1 MYLCYNKPASYNY
14 LGWEREALPLGNGKI
29 GAKIFGGVQC
39 ELIQFNEKTLWS
51 GGVGINGNDYGVT
64 NADGG
69 KAFRKVQSLLES
81 GDRKS
86 AVHEMDKLRG
96 NEKGFGS
103 YQSFGNIYIN
113 FNNEVP
119 TQQGAYIRDLDL
131 ETGSCMVSTHKG
143 SSGQNRHFF
152 ISYPDNVFVCKIEAE
167 GEETLDFT
175 LSLQSEQNGKTVYE
189 NADAYLKGTVNG
201 NIGDGKPNSE
211 NANDLKYG
219 CVIRVIPDSDGT
231 VRSDDGGIT
240 VTGCFKATV
249 IMSCATNYANNYPV
263 YRRECDPF
271 KESLECIEKASQM
284 SFNELFKRHLE
295 DYKRLMGRVKLNIG
309 QSDLTQSTDSVLK
322 GYSRG
327 HNKAEIESVLF
338 DYGRYLLI
346 SSSREGS
353 LPANLQG
360 VWNSIN
366 NPMWNS
372 DYHLNINL
380 QMNYFP
386 ALTANLSQTVPPLLE
401 FAESLRQPGRYVA
414 NKTMGIG
421 ENKTDGSPDTDKATG
436 WVVHT
441 QVNPFGMV
449 NPGSDWHWGWA
460 PTNGAFLMHNCYEYY
475 EFTNDIDA
483 LKDKIYPMLEE
494 CALLWVQA
502 LVYEKKNDRYAVS
515 PSLSPEHGP
524 LTAGCTY
531 DQTII
536 DDLFKNTLSAAEVLK
551 SNEFGDVVNDE
562 LIEKIKE
569 IAPKLKPVNI
579 GKHGMINEW
588 YDEDKFS
595 KLSYSRLNIKR
606 HHRHTSHLLGLYPFN
621 TFETEQQF
629 GAAKKS
635 LADRGTGGPG
645 WSQALKIA
653 EYARL
658 RNGEKCYELVTALIK
673 SNVYPNLFTNHPPFQ
688 IDANFGYTAAVIE
701 MLMQSHK
708 GYIDFLP
715 ALPKEWS
722 LGEVTGLVARGNF
735 EVGFEWSDSLLK
747 KGTIKSNC
755 GGKCRLYHKG
765 KFIGVSDSDGNDVE
779 VDFTD
784 GIVSFETKKGA
795 TYTIY

>member
-1 MYLCYNKPASYNY
+1 MYLCYDKPASYNY
-14 LGWEREALPLGNGKI
+14 FGWEREALPLGNGKI
-29 GAKIFGGVQC
+29 GAKIFGGLQC
-39 ELIQFNEKTLWS
+39 ELIQINEKTLWS
-51 GGVGINGNDYGVT
+51 GGHEVEGNNYGISNSDN
-64 NADGG
+64 G
-69 KAFRKVQSLLES
+69 KAFREIQSLLEK

-86 AVHEMDKLRG
+86 AVRKMDELCG

-103 YQSFGNIYIN
+103 FQSLGNIYIN
-113 FNNEVP
+113 FESEVP
-119 TQQGAYIRDLDL
+119 NQQGTYIRDLDL
-131 ETGSCMVSTHKG
+131 ETGSCMVSTSKG
-143 SSGQNRHFF
+143 AYSQNRHYF
-152 ISYPDNVFVCKIEAE
+152 ISYPDNVFVGKIEAI
-167 GEETLDFT
+167 GDETLDFT
-175 LSLQSEQNGKTVYE
+175 LTLQSEQNGRVTYE
-189 NADAYLKGTVNG
+189 NACAYLSGTVNG
-201 NIGDGKPNSE
+201 NIGDGKPKSE
-211 NANDLKYG
+211 NANSLKYG
-219 CVIRVIPDSDGT
+219 CALCVVPG
-231 VRSDDGGIT
+231 DDGSVTSDENGIHL
-240 VTGCFKATV
+240 TGCFEATV
-249 IMSCATNYANNYPV
+249 LMSCATNYSCSYPE
-263 YRRECDPF
+263 YRRDADPLE
-271 KESLECIEKASQM
+271 ESITYIKKASQM
-284 SFNELFKRHLE
+284 TFNQLFKRHL
-295 DYKRLMGRVKLNIG
+295 DDFKSLMGRVKLNIG
-309 QSDLTQSTDSVLK
+309 QSEQTESTSKLLK

-327 HNKAEIESVLF
+327 QNRPEIESTLF

-360 VWNSIN
+360 IWNSIN
-366 NPMWNS
+366 NPIWNS

-386 ALTANLSQTVPPLLE
+386 ALTANLSETVPPLLD
-401 FAESLRQPGRYVA
+401 FAESLRKPGRYVA

-421 ENKTDGSPDTDKATG
+421 ENKADGTPDTDKPTG

-475 EFTNDIDA
+475 EFTKDLDA
-483 LKDKIYPMLEE
+483 LKDKIYPVLEE
-494 CALLWVQA
+494 CSLLWVQA
-502 LVYEKKNDRYAVS
+502 LVYEKENDRYAVS

-524 LTAGCTY
+524 LTSGCTY

-536 DDLFKNTLSAAEVLK
+536 EDLFKNTVQAAEALK
-551 SNEFGDVVNDE
+551 ENGFESSVNCE

-569 IAPKLKPVNI
+569 ITPKLKPINI

-595 KLSYSRLNIKR
+595 KLSYPRLNIKK

-621 TFETEQQF
+621 AFKTQEQF
-629 GAAKKS
+629 KAAKKS

-658 RNGEKCYELVTALIK
+658 RDGEKCHELIKALIK

-701 MLMQSHK
+701 MLMQSHN

-722 LGEVTGLVARGNF
+722 LGEVAGLVARGNF
-735 EVGFEWSDSLLK
+735 EVSFEWSECRLK
-747 KGTIKSNC
+747 KGTVKSNN
-755 GGKCRLYHKG
+755 GGKCRLYHNG
-765 KFIGVSDSDGNDVE
+765 KFVGVTDKDGNDVE
-779 VDFTD
+779 VEFTD
-784 GIVSFETKKGA
+784 GIVSFDTVRGEVYGV
-795 TYTIY
+795 Y

>member
-1 MYLCYNKPASYNY
+1 MYLCFKEPADYNY
-14 LGWEREALPLGNGKI
+14 FGWERKALPLGNGKI

-51 GGVGINGNDYGVT
+51 GGSEIDGFNSGISNPDN
-64 NADGG
+64 G
-69 KAFRKVQSLLES
+69 KAYREIQQLLDK

-86 AVHEMDKLRG
+86 ALKEMDKLCG

-119 TQQGAYIRDLDL
+119 TQQGTYLRDLDL
-131 ETGSCMVSTHKG
+131 ETGSCMVATHKG
-143 SSGQNRHFF
+143 KVGQNRHFF
-152 ISYPDNVFVCKIEAE
+152 ISYPDNVLVGQIEAY

-175 LSLQSEQNGKTVYE
+175 LSLQSEQNGKVTYE
-189 NADAYLKGTVNG
+189 NGDAYLKGTVNG

-211 NANDLKYG
+211 NANSLRYG
-219 CVIRVIPDSDGT
+219 CVIRVIPGEDGKVT
-231 VRSDDGGIT
+231 SGENGIT
-240 VTGCFKATV
+240 VTGCFKAM
-249 IMSCATNYANNYPV
+249 ILMSCGTDYDNVYPT
-263 YRRECDPF
+263 YRRDTDPF
-271 KESLECIEKASQM
+271 AEAFSYIENASKLT
-284 SFNELFKRHLE
+284 FNQLFKRHLD
-295 DYKRLMGRVKLNIG
+295 DYKPLMSRVKLNIG
-309 QSDLTQSTDSVLK
+309 QSDLTVTTDSLLK

-327 HNKAEIESVLF
+327 KNKPEIESTLF

-346 SSSREGS
+346 ASSRDGS

-366 NPMWNS
+366 NPIWNS

-386 ALTANLSQTVPPLLE
+386 AFTANLAETTTPLLD
-401 FAESLRQPGRYVA
+401 FTDGLRKPGRYVA

-421 ENKTDGSPDTDKATG
+421 ENLPDGTPNTEKPTG
-436 WVVHT
+436 WVAHT
-441 QVNPFGMV
+441 QVNPYGMV

-460 PTNGAFLMHNCYEYY
+460 PTNGAFLMHNCYEHY
-475 EFTNDIDA
+475 EFTRDIDT
-483 LKDKIYPMLEE
+483 LEKKIYPVMQE
-494 CALLWVQA
+494 CALLWTKV
-502 LVYEKKNDRYAVS
+502 LIYEEKNDRYAVS

-531 DQTII
+531 DQTIVE
-536 DDLFKNTLSAAEVLK
+536 DLFKNTLEAAQALIDNGREA
-551 SNEFGDVVNDE
+551 VVDKE
-562 LIEKIKE
+562 LIGE
-569 IAPKLKPVNI
+569 IARILPKLKPIKI

-588 YDEDKFS
+588 FDEDS
-595 KLSYSRLNIKR
+595 YSRLSYPRLNIKR

-621 TFETEQQF
+621 AFKSDEEF
-629 GAAKKS
+629 KAAEKS
-635 LADRGTGGPG
+635 LNDRGNGGPG

-653 EYARL
+653 ECARL
-658 RNGEKCYELVTALIK
+658 RNGKKCYELITALIK

-715 ALPKEWS
+715 ALPDEWS

-735 EVGFEWSDSLLK
+735 EVSFEWSDSLLK
-747 KGTIKSNC
+747 KGIIKSNC
-755 GGKCRLYHKG
+755 GGRCKLYHKG
-765 KFIGVSDSDGNDVE
+765 KFIGVSDKDGNDVE

-784 GIVSFETKKGA
+784 GIISFDTLKGET
-795 TYTIY
+795 YMIY